1 MHANPSTAQPCAL
14 DNTSKKA
21 RLIQEIN
28 DAPASALPTINA
40 ILESIALHDTNAAE
54 AIVENPETSQE
65 ERELLNTLIAKTK
78 AEIEQA
84 RFQPVFTK
92 KQVSEFEAHIQEQR
106 NIRRRVMLLVLCLSE
121 KHLQYMAANQQEEF
135 LLLLEQCTECL
146 DESKAQ
152 LDLATAAHSRLLLVG
167 GEA

>member
-1 MHANPSTAQPCAL
+1 MNANTTQPCAPAYSH
-14 DNTSKKA
+14 NKA
-21 RLIQEIN
+21 RLIQKIN
-28 DAPASALPTINA
+28 DAPASALPSIHA
-40 ILESIALHDTNAAE
+40 ILEAIALHDTNALE

-84 RFQPVFTK
+84 RFQPIFTK
-92 KQVSEFEAHIQEQR
+92 KQVSEFEAHIQKQR
-106 NIRRRVMLLVLCLSE
+106 NIRRHIMLLVLCLSE

-135 LLLLEQCTECL
+135 LLILEQSTACL
-146 DESKAQ
+146 DETKAQ
-152 LDLATAAHSRLLLVG
+152 LELATAAHSRLLLVG

>member
-1 MHANPSTAQPCAL
+1 MNANTTQPCAPAYSH
-14 DNTSKKA
+14 NKA
-21 RLIQEIN
+21 RLIQKIN
-28 DAPASALPTINA
+28 DAPANTLLGINA
-40 ILESIALHDTNAAE
+40 ILEAIALHDTNAAE

-84 RFQPVFTK
+84 RFQPVFTR
-92 KQVSEFEAHIQEQR
+92 KQVSEFETHIQEQR
-106 NIRRRVMLLVLCLSE
+106 NIRRRIMLLVLCLSE
-121 KHLQYMAANQQEEF
+121 KHLQYMVENQQEEF

>member
-1 MHANPSTAQPCAL
+1 MHANTSTAQPCAL

-28 DAPASALPTINA
+28 DAPASALPSINA
-40 ILESIALHDTNAAE
+40 ILEALTLHDTSSAE
-54 AIVENPETSQE
+54 SIIENSETCQE
-65 ERELLNTLIAKTK
+65 ERELLSELVAKTK

-84 RFQPVFTK
+84 RFKPVFTK
-92 KQVSEFEAHIQEQR
+92 KQVSEIEVHAQKQR
-106 NIRRRVMLLVLCLSE
+106 NSRRRVMLLVLCLTE

-146 DESKAQ
+146 DESQAQ